1 MKRSFVS
8 GSCRYGFSWVWSEA
22 SGTLPTLPI
31 FLRGY
36 GMDHKAHTI
45 GHKTRARH
53 GTAYTHVKPLSTSTN
68 SFQCSPDEVLP
79 ATSHKNLDFN
89 HWRQLWC
96 CGLVMTSGTLKSSW
110 FLVETHR
117 DPEMKETPSRQVMAM
132 QGGHPTWR
140 QCKVPNPDHL
150 ILKDHFWAHKAINFA
165 ILPWSTWL
173 GFSQIFTG
181 NGCAPKIDQTKK
193 EEAKPRRKWSHPHT
207 ANPKGTSLS
216 HGGFPRATNGE
227 HAKRLPLWVG

>member
-8 GSCRYGFSWVWSEA
+8 GSCRYGFSWVWSEG

-31 FLRGY
+31 FMGY

-53 GTAYTHVKPLSTSTN
+53 VDHLLTHTHVKPWDVNQQLDVR
-68 SFQCSPDEVLP
+68 QMKLP
-79 ATSHKNLDFN
+79 AKSRLKS
-89 HWRQLWC
+89 RKIIGGS
-96 CGLVMTSGTLKSSW
+96 CGLVMTSGSLKSSGF
-110 FLVETHR
+110 FLETHR
-117 DPEMKETPSRQVMAM
+117 DPEMKETHPTMKFSPSRQVMAM

-150 ILKDHFWAHKAINFA
+150 IFKDHFWAHKAINFA

-181 NGCAPKIDQTKK
+181 NGGPGPI
-193 EEAKPRRKWSHPHT
+193 
-207 ANPKGTSLS
+207 
-216 HGGFPRATNGE
+216 
-227 HAKRLPLWVG
+227 